1 MSTVTDA
8 RALPL
13 AGDCDVLV
21 IGGGAAGVCAAVAA
35 ARSGARTVLLERNP
49 FLGGRATASMVL
61 VLDDYTDGQQITV
74 KGLATE
80 YAERLKAVQGA
91 VDIPP
96 EAWAPENRGPES
108 PEYDLWASWGF
119 LYYFVP
125 EPRPL
130 TYAVSFDPEAY
141 KRVSEEMLLEAGV
154 KFSLFTDMLDVVRA
168 DSRIVEVVARRRNGL
183 VRLAAKQVID
193 ASGDGDVMAAAGT
206 PFVHGKYMVTLVHR
220 YGGVDIDR
228 WMAFEKQHPGHA
240 KELNREVRS
249 IYGGSWDRWWM
260 RTTLPGVV
268 WVNAPH
274 LTGYDAIDSEDLTE
288 ATLEARRR
296 IWKAY
301 EFIRRQLP
309 GWEQCYL
316 IDTCAELG
324 MRQSRLLQ
332 GQYVVTKD
340 DVHNGNRFP
349 DSIGMGRNYHMP
361 YRSMVPVDIRNLLV
375 AGRCFSCEP
384 GAQRSAREIP
394 PCMVL
399 GQAAGTAAALAVAQ
413 GAAVQDVDV
422 AELQRRLRK
431 DGAYIV

>member
-1 MSTVTDA
+1 MSAGTDY
-8 RALPL
+8 RSLPL
-13 AGDCDVLV
+13 AGECDVLV

-35 ARSGARTVLLERNP
+35 ARHGARVVLLERNP

-80 YAERLKAVQGA
+80 YAERLKAIHGA
-91 VDIPP
+91 FDIPP
-96 EAWAPENRGPES
+96 SAWAPENRGPDS
-108 PEYDLWASWGF
+108 PEYEWWASWGF

-141 KRVSEEMLLEAGV
+141 KRVSEEMLMEAGV
-154 KFSLFTDMLDVVRA
+154 KFSMFVDFLDVVKSDA
-168 DSRIVEVVARRRNGL
+168 RIREVVARRRNGL
-183 VRLAAKQVID
+183 VRIAAKQIID
-193 ASGDGDVMAAAGT
+193 ASGDGDVLAAAGT
-206 PFVHGKYMVTLVHR
+206 AFVHGKYMVTLVHR
-220 YGGVDIDR
+220 YGGIDLNR
-228 WMAFEKQHPGHA
+228 WMAFQGEEPDRA
-240 KELNREVRS
+240 RDLNHRVRE
-249 IYGGSWDRWWM
+249 IYGGSWERWWM

-274 LTGYDAIDSEDLTE
+274 LVGYDAVDSDDLTA
-288 ATLEARRR
+288 ATIEARKRVWRAFEFVRR
-296 IWKAY
+296 
-301 EFIRRQLP
+301 ELP

-340 DVHNGNRFP
+340 DVQRGNRFP

-361 YRSMVPVDIRNLLV
+361 YRSMVPVDIQNLLV

-399 GQAAGTAAALAVAQ
+399 GQAAGTAAALAVRQ
-413 GAAVQDVDV
+413 DAAVQDVDV
-422 AELQRRLRK
+422 AELQRRLKK
-431 DGAYIV
+431 DGAFIA

>member
-1 MSTVTDA
+1 MSTVMDYKN
-8 RALPL
+8 LPV
-13 AGDCDVLV
+13 AGECDVLV
-21 IGGGAAGVCAAVAA
+21 VGGGAAGVTAAVAA
-35 ARSGARTVLLERNP
+35 ARHGARTVLLERNP

-61 VLDDYTDGQQITV
+61 VLDDFTDMQQITV

-80 YAERLKAVQGA
+80 YVERLKAIQGA
-91 VDIPP
+91 YDIPP
-96 EAWAPENRGPES
+96 SAWTPEHRGADAPEYEQ
-108 PEYDLWASWGF
+108 WASWGF

-141 KRVSEEMLLEAGV
+141 KRVSEQMLLEAGV
-154 KFSLFTDMLDVVRA
+154 KFSLFVDFLDVVKT
-168 DSRIVEVVARRRNGL
+168 DDRIVEVIARRRNGL
-183 VRLAAKQVID
+183 VRLAAGQVVD

-206 PFVHGKYMVTLVHR
+206 SFVHGKYMVTLVHR
-220 YGGVDIDR
+220 YGGIDIDR
-228 WMAFEKQHPGHA
+228 WMAYQREEPA
-240 KELNREVRS
+240 RARELNHRVREL
-249 IYGGSWDRWWM
+249 YGGCWERWWM
-260 RTTLPGVV
+260 RTTIPGVV

-288 ATLEARRR
+288 ATVEARRR
-296 IWKAY
+296 IWTAW
-301 EFIRRQLP
+301 EFIKGNLP
-309 GWEQCYL
+309 GWERCYL

-332 GQYVVTKD
+332 GRYVVTKD
-340 DVHNGNRFP
+340 DVQNGTRFP

-361 YRSMVPVDIRNLLV
+361 YRSMVPTDVRNLLV

-399 GQAAGTAAALAVAQ
+399 GQAAGTAAALAVSQ
-413 GAAVQDVDV
+413 NVAVQDVDV
-422 AELQRRLRK
+422 AELQRRLKK
-431 DGAYIV
+431 DGAFIV

>member
-1 MSTVTDA
+1 MDGGIDYRT
-8 RALPL
+8 LPV
-13 AGDCDVLV
+13 AGECDVLV

-35 ARSGARTVLLERNP
+35 ARHGARTVLLERNP

-80 YAERLKAVQGA
+80 YADRLKAVRGA

-96 EAWAPENRGPES
+96 SAWTPENQGPES
-108 PEYDLWASWGF
+108 PDYEKWASWGF

-130 TYAVSFDPEAY
+130 TFAVSFDPEAY
-141 KRVSEEMLLEAGV
+141 KRVSEEMLQEAGV
-154 KFSLFTDMLDVVRA
+154 KFSLFVDFLDAVKSDGTIR
-168 DSRIVEVVARRRNGL
+168 EVIARRRNGL
-183 VRLAAKQVID
+183 VRLAARQVID
-193 ASGDGDVMAAAGT
+193 ASGDGDVMAAAET

-220 YGGVDIDR
+220 YGGIDLDR
-228 WMAFEKQHPGHA
+228 WTAFQQQEPSQAKQ
-240 KELNREVRS
+240 LNHHVRE
-249 IYGGSWDRWWM
+249 IYGGSWDRWWL

-274 LTGYDAIDSEDLTE
+274 MVGYDAVDSDDLTK
-288 ATLEARRR
+288 ATIEARQR

-301 EFIRRQLP
+301 EFIKGHLP
-309 GWEQCYL
+309 GWERCFL

-332 GQYVVTKD
+332 GRYVVTKD
-340 DVHNGNRFP
+340 DVQHGTRFP

-361 YRSMVPVDIRNLLV
+361 YRCIVPVDIRNLLV

-399 GQAAGTAAALAVAQ
+399 GQAAGTAAALAIAQ
-413 GAAVQDVDV
+413 NTAVQEVDV
-422 AELQRRLRK
+422 AELQRRLKK
-431 DGAYIV
+431 DGAFIV